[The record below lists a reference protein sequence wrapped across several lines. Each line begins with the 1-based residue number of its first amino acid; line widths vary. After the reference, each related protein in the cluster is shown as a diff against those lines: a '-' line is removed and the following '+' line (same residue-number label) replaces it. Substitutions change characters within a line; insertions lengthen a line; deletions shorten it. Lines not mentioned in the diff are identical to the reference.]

1 MSSTEQAF
9 YSYLRTAE
17 ADKLKKEQEELEEI
31 SPSLEELYNTSAI
44 QPMPQVGETPL
55 TIQQKQ
61 QQRLPI
67 GIEDVLYSPVEDV
80 FEHPKFRT
88 GKKYSLAD
96 LEKDP
101 EFQMRSERFM
111 ESIGENDDIFEYL
124 RDPNYS
130 VTQAFQRSIDIGQWT
145 DESKEDYL
153 WLQEIFDNA
162 ELGGFKQAMG
172 LAKDLTIDLVTDPFN
187 LLALVFAG
195 PSLGAS
201 TAVKASLTK
210 ATTQALKKASKASVK
225 RLARVAKGKSAEAA
239 KQTAKYGMTEGAAFT
254 GPHDYFLQ
262 DAEKEL
268 GLREN
273 IDLTQ
278 TALSAGIGT
287 VLGGIFG
294 GGLGFMTAYSPM
306 LKFKIYNYANEGAI
320 ISESKGTTRALE
332 KEKWEE
338 DNLLHVDNE
347 DSLVH
352 LYSGLPVP
360 PDMKILESSWWK
372 QQAKKKTPIRKKKV
386 GKKGKEPDPS
396 TAHPNWVQKALL
408 GYFGKSVSELA
419 LGAEN
424 SLKLQDF
431 LGKLRYDWN
440 HTLTK
445 GVQKL
450 EAYTF
455 DENTTR
461 SQGLWMTIK
470 EEALL
475 PLFRATWKDG
485 DNFKGKV
492 ANLFNDN
499 LDYDQNAQLV
509 RLIWEPE
516 ATEIVYKAANG
527 VDNIRISRANI
538 HPDVEE
544 AAKGIKKL
552 TDEIFGE
559 ALKVGL
565 VTREQLME
573 SYFPRQF
580 QYDKIIANKP
590 KFIRILENSNHS
602 APINEFSKSA
612 YVINRRFLTDKGKLR
627 KDTIRAL
634 EKRDIKSSRDGGKW
648 TTVNENDITL
658 NELKKLERLRIAAVG
673 REAKWVDQELFGTD
687 FYHQAMLMNKKA
699 GGLEWTEKKI
709 NDVYDKNL
717 GKFIKGKISD
727 EQEKIVFNKAKR
739 LKAEALTE
747 NILAKREAG
756 YFDTAYLD
764 AINFKTSI
772 MPGAFK
778 SRVFTEIPD
787 ATIYDESGKIVM
799 EGFED
804 FLDTNVNRVYTDY
817 IIGSARAIERT
828 KLFGKSE
835 SVFQNKFLDPIRAEL
850 TESGVS
856 FEDRQHI
863 LGKVKTLY
871 KRTTGLE
878 NPTWETIIKG
888 DLRSGKAI
896 RSITDWA
903 KISQQLAHLPLAT
916 LSSITEPLI
925 LLSRINNPNIISK
938 EGGAAFKDMGHALV
952 KGIKKDL
959 DRWGRVRAKM
969 TGKKVRGLKDI
980 GDEEWQE
987 LYKVGMALEQATM
1000 DRLQGLYGEAP
1011 KGAFARGVQNAFFHA
1026 NLLTQWTGAVQLA
1039 AFTTGKRLIREN
1051 AEKLYNHKARIV
1063 KLSPKDFERTRN
1075 RLWEAGIS
1083 EERAIKWYRGSLD
1096 KNKQFDE
1103 SLAQGL
1109 SGSKKLKKAQLGF
1122 YHNYY
1127 QRGAARFAKEIILTP
1142 TTSAANR
1149 PLWHSHPA
1157 GQLLAQFAG
1166 YPTAFNNTILKR
1178 FAQELYTDPLHAS
1191 PKIVATTTLMTSIA
1205 VLGNAIR
1212 SQGDS
1217 LAGDP
1222 GDIIAKGIQRWGGMG
1237 PLEVAYRYKINAG
1250 YGSGQMGSLL
1260 KAPSG
1265 PLAQDV
1271 VDMILYRKGLG
1282 EMTVANLPGSA
1293 AFQMVGGD
1301 AYKDWLLKK
1310 GKNLDK
1316 ATWGRVFGKPTKIKP
1331 PTRRKYYGYAIGGE
1345 VNIPNAKTEPDEK
1358 IDRMTGLPYN
1368 LQAGVLGQDEE
1379 ERFGFAE
1386 GGTPTIRN
1394 DDEVLSFLTRDIQ
1407 KAAPYLDTGEAL
1419 EIYSEEE
1426 TKGFAKGIT
1435 QTVYRT
1441 LEEGLD
1447 IESLEQFDLTDEIG
1461 VHVDTKKQ
1469 AGKQAGKVRLYN
1481 SLDLRQ
1487 RQVENFKGSE
1497 FIQTLIDREEVKN
1510 TIIKHSKLNKK
1521 EAEERIKDLIA
1532 DYQYTIK
1539 AVKAEEPV
1547 DVERVNYA
1555 MNVKLSQETKSIL
1568 NELGYDSIL
1577 YDNEGSTS
1585 AILFEQ
1591 GQFIAI
1597 REERREGF
1605 AGGGVISKLLAN
1617 LLSKRNTK
1625 LLAKYENHPEVKGI
1639 TDAIDKLQKDIG
1651 TTVEKNP
1658 KIREFLEVDDELSV
1672 VINMRD
1678 ETPSNVGIYNKEA
1691 QIYIENLD
1699 KRWAELLEQ
1708 IDMDELNKMS
1718 AMKNQVHQ
1726 EAEDMDGLLTILDD
1740 KTISSVD
1747 EREIA
1752 FDKWK
1757 THREKRIEIAKLQ
1770 TVQKLKE
1777 EYEGPTNWQ
1786 KAYLEKHGMPD
1797 VLEYGLYDPEKSTL
1811 VTVGEESPLYPW
1823 EKKRT
1828 IHSGGGRIGFAE
1840 GKIISLLAR
1849 QSSKLSTKHRE
1860 KLRQIKE
1867 RERQLEY
1874 EKELENAITS
1884 RKEQVK
1890 KGIGEYDEEI
1900 YTPTDALVNERVA
1913 SLNPFEK
1920 KVRLNL
1926 QFEYENLLYEF
1937 HKEGKRI
1944 KKLAEKKGK
1953 VLPNDYLGN
1962 KAGYTSSKYEEII
1975 DKMKKVERI
1984 RKKRF
1989 NEDWEGITPEEH
2001 DILWGEEVVMPDT
2014 SYATIFDPRNSNSP
2028 HYVPVVFKAD

>member
-239 KQTAKYGMTEGAAFT
+239 KQTAKYGMAEGAAFT

-431 LGKLRYDWN
+431 LGKLRYDYA

-445 GVQKL
+445 GVQKV
-450 EAYTF
+450 EAYTY
-455 DENTTR
+455 DEYVTGT
-461 SQGLWMTIK
+461 QGTWMTIK
-470 EEALL
+470 EQVLQ
-475 PLFRATWKDG
+475 PLFRATYKDG

-516 ATEIVYKAANG
+516 ATQITYKAADG
-527 VDNIRISRANI
+527 VT
-538 HPDVEE
+538 DVIVPITKVHKDVID
-544 AAKGIKKL
+544 AAKGIKEL

-559 ALKVGL
+559 ALDAGL
-565 VTREQLME
+565 VTREQIIDN
-573 SYFPRQF
+573 YFPRQF
-580 QYDKIIANKP
+580 QYDKILANKP
-590 KFIRILENSNHS
+590 KFISILEESSHS
-602 APINEFSKSA
+602 APVNDYAKSA
-612 YVINRRFLTDKGKLR
+612 YVIHKAILTKTGKL
-627 KDTIRAL
+627 KKNIIKEL
-634 EKRDIKSSRDGGKW
+634 EKRELKSSRDKGKW
-648 TTVNENDITL
+648 TTVTEDNITL
-658 NELKKLERLRIAAVG
+658 YELKNLEKAKFAVIRSDAA
-673 REAKWVDQELFGTD
+673 WVDKELFNGTD
-687 FYHQAMLMNKKA
+687 FLYQAMIQDSKK
-699 GGLEWTEKKI
+699 GGLGWSEERINKIYNRDLGEFIEGTAYAQIEKP
-709 NDVYDKNL
+709 VL
-717 GKFIKGKISD
+717 A
-727 EQEKIVFNKAKR
+727 KAKR

-747 NILAKREAG
+747 HILAKREAG
-756 YFDTAYLD
+756 YFDTAYLE

-778 SRVFTEIPD
+778 SRVFTEISD
-787 ATIYDESGKIVM
+787 KE
-799 EGFED
+799 FEE
-804 FLDTNVNRVYTDY
+804 FLDTNVNRVFSDY

-828 KLFGKSE
+828 KMFGKSE
-835 SVFQNKFLDPIRAEL
+835 SVFQNRFIDPIRAEL
-850 TESGVS
+850 TASGVS

-863 LGKVKTLY
+863 LNKVKTLY

-878 NPTWETIIKG
+878 NPTWETVIPG
-888 DLRSGKAI
+888 DLRSGKAV

-952 KGIKKDL
+952 KAVKKDF
-959 DRWGRVRAKM
+959 DRMGRVRAKM

-980 GDEEWQE
+980 GDQEWQE
-987 LYKVGMALEQATM
+987 LYKVGLALEQATM

-1026 NLLTQWTGAVQLA
+1026 NLLTQWTGMVQLA

-1051 AEKLYNHKARIV
+1051 AEKLYNHKAGIV
-1063 KLSPKDFERTRN
+1063 KLSPKDLERTRK
-1075 RLWEAGIS
+1075 RLWEAGINVTEKDDIINS
-1083 EERAIKWYRGSLD
+1083 PAINWYKRSLN
-1096 KNKQFDE
+1096 NKGQFDE

-1166 YPTAFNNTILKR
+1166 YPTAFNNIILKR

-1191 PKIVATTTLMTSIA
+1191 PKIVATTTLMTSVA
-1205 VLGNAIR
+1205 VIGNAIR

-1271 VDMILYRKGLG
+1271 IDMILYRKGLG

-1497 FIQTLIDREEVKN
+1497 FIQTLIDQEEVKN

-1605 AGGGVISKLLAN
+1605 AGGG
-1617 LLSKRNTK
+1617 
-1625 LLAKYENHPEVKGI
+1625 
-1639 TDAIDKLQKDIG
+1639 
-1651 TTVEKNP
+1651 
-1658 KIREFLEVDDELSV
+1658 
-1672 VINMRD
+1672 
-1678 ETPSNVGIYNKEA
+1678 
-1691 QIYIENLD
+1691 
-1699 KRWAELLEQ
+1699 
-1708 IDMDELNKMS
+1708 
-1718 AMKNQVHQ
+1718 
-1726 EAEDMDGLLTILDD
+1726 
-1740 KTISSVD
+1740 
-1747 EREIA
+1747 
-1752 FDKWK
+1752 
-1757 THREKRIEIAKLQ
+1757 
-1770 TVQKLKE
+1770 
-1777 EYEGPTNWQ
+1777 
-1786 KAYLEKHGMPD
+1786 
-1797 VLEYGLYDPEKSTL
+1797 
-1811 VTVGEESPLYPW
+1811 
-1823 EKKRT
+1823 
-1828 IHSGGGRIGFAE
+1828 RIGFAG

-1849 QSSKLSTKHRE
+1849 RGSKKLPAWSTLSAKNRRKLKEIQDKEAHGHTMIDSSGEDLRITPELRDALDDLSKLQAIQAARQAKRLSKLSPLELKRRNKLIDDYHSTQMEVTDAHLKVMEFE
-1860 KLRQIKE
+1860 KAEIPIDKT
-1867 RERQLEY
+1867 Y
-1874 EKELENAITS
+1874 T
-1884 RKEQVK
+1884 KEQLKQEYKEYSEAVK
-1890 KGIGEYDEEI
+1890 IRTKLEQKRDGYADELDKRYGEDFFGLH
-1900 YTPTDALVNERVA
+1900 PSD
-1913 SLNPFEK
+1913 
-1920 KVRLNL
+1920 
-1926 QFEYENLLYEF
+1926 YEGLDL
-1937 HKEGKRI
+1937 
-1944 KKLAEKKGK
+1944 
-1953 VLPNDYLGN
+1953 
-1962 KAGYTSSKYEEII
+1962 
-1975 DKMKKVERI
+1975 
-1984 RKKRF
+1984 
-1989 NEDWEGITPEEH
+1989 
-2001 DILWGEEVVMPDT
+2001 
-2014 SYATIFDPRNSNSP
+2014 
-2028 HYVPVVFKAD
+2028 

>member
-101 EFQMRSERFM
+101 EFQTRSERFM

-239 KQTAKYGMTEGAAFT
+239 KQTAKYGMAEGAAFT

-372 QQAKKKTPIRKKKV
+372 QQAKKKTPIRRKKV

-396 TAHPNWVQKALL
+396 TAHPNWVKKALL

-431 LGKLRYDWN
+431 LGKLRYDYA

-475 PLFRATWKDG
+475 PLFRATYKDG

-492 ANLFNDN
+492 SNLFTDN

-717 GKFIKGKISD
+717 GKFIKGKIS
-727 EQEKIVFNKAKR
+727 
-739 LKAEALTE
+739 
-747 NILAKREAG
+747 
-756 YFDTAYLD
+756 
-764 AINFKTSI
+764 
-772 MPGAFK
+772 
-778 SRVFTEIPD
+778 
-787 ATIYDESGKIVM
+787 
-799 EGFED
+799 
-804 FLDTNVNRVYTDY
+804 
-817 IIGSARAIERT
+817 
-828 KLFGKSE
+828 
-835 SVFQNKFLDPIRAEL
+835 
-850 TESGVS
+850 
-856 FEDRQHI
+856 
-863 LGKVKTLY
+863 
-871 KRTTGLE
+871 
-878 NPTWETIIKG
+878 
-888 DLRSGKAI
+888 
-896 RSITDWA
+896 
-903 KISQQLAHLPLAT
+903 
-916 LSSITEPLI
+916 
-925 LLSRINNPNIISK
+925 PN
-938 EGGAAFKDMGHALV
+938 
-952 KGIKKDL
+952 
-959 DRWGRVRAKM
+959 
-969 TGKKVRGLKDI
+969 
-980 GDEEWQE
+980 
-987 LYKVGMALEQATM
+987 Y
-1000 DRLQGLYGEAP
+1000 
-1011 KGAFARGVQNAFFHA
+1011 
-1026 NLLTQWTGAVQLA
+1026 
-1039 AFTTGKRLIREN
+1039 
-1051 AEKLYNHKARIV
+1051 
-1063 KLSPKDFERTRN
+1063 
-1075 RLWEAGIS
+1075 
-1083 EERAIKWYRGSLD
+1083 
-1096 KNKQFDE
+1096 
-1103 SLAQGL
+1103 
-1109 SGSKKLKKAQLGF
+1109 
-1122 YHNYY
+1122 
-1127 QRGAARFAKEIILTP
+1127 
-1142 TTSAANR
+1142 
-1149 PLWHSHPA
+1149 
-1157 GQLLAQFAG
+1157 
-1166 YPTAFNNTILKR
+1166 
-1178 FAQELYTDPLHAS
+1178 
-1191 PKIVATTTLMTSIA
+1191 
-1205 VLGNAIR
+1205 
-1212 SQGDS
+1212 
-1217 LAGDP
+1217 
-1222 GDIIAKGIQRWGGMG
+1222 
-1237 PLEVAYRYKINAG
+1237 
-1250 YGSGQMGSLL
+1250 
-1260 KAPSG
+1260 
-1265 PLAQDV
+1265 
-1271 VDMILYRKGLG
+1271 
-1282 EMTVANLPGSA
+1282 
-1293 AFQMVGGD
+1293 
-1301 AYKDWLLKK
+1301 
-1310 GKNLDK
+1310 
-1316 ATWGRVFGKPTKIKP
+1316 
-1331 PTRRKYYGYAIGGE
+1331 
-1345 VNIPNAKTEPDEK
+1345 
-1358 IDRMTGLPYN
+1358 
-1368 LQAGVLGQDEE
+1368 
-1379 ERFGFAE
+1379 
-1386 GGTPTIRN
+1386 
-1394 DDEVLSFLTRDIQ
+1394 
-1407 KAAPYLDTGEAL
+1407 
-1419 EIYSEEE
+1419 
-1426 TKGFAKGIT
+1426 
-1435 QTVYRT
+1435 
-1441 LEEGLD
+1441 
-1447 IESLEQFDLTDEIG
+1447 
-1461 VHVDTKKQ
+1461 
-1469 AGKQAGKVRLYN
+1469 
-1481 SLDLRQ
+1481 
-1487 RQVENFKGSE
+1487 
-1497 FIQTLIDREEVKN
+1497 
-1510 TIIKHSKLNKK
+1510 
-1521 EAEERIKDLIA
+1521 
-1532 DYQYTIK
+1532 
-1539 AVKAEEPV
+1539 
-1547 DVERVNYA
+1547 
-1555 MNVKLSQETKSIL
+1555 
-1568 NELGYDSIL
+1568 
-1577 YDNEGSTS
+1577 
-1585 AILFEQ
+1585 
-1591 GQFIAI
+1591 
-1597 REERREGF
+1597 
-1605 AGGGVISKLLAN
+1605 
-1617 LLSKRNTK
+1617 
-1625 LLAKYENHPEVKGI
+1625 
-1639 TDAIDKLQKDIG
+1639 
-1651 TTVEKNP
+1651 
-1658 KIREFLEVDDELSV
+1658 
-1672 VINMRD
+1672 
-1678 ETPSNVGIYNKEA
+1678 
-1691 QIYIENLD
+1691 
-1699 KRWAELLEQ
+1699 
-1708 IDMDELNKMS
+1708 
-1718 AMKNQVHQ
+1718 
-1726 EAEDMDGLLTILDD
+1726 
-1740 KTISSVD
+1740 
-1747 EREIA
+1747 
-1752 FDKWK
+1752 
-1757 THREKRIEIAKLQ
+1757 
-1770 TVQKLKE
+1770 
-1777 EYEGPTNWQ
+1777 
-1786 KAYLEKHGMPD
+1786 
-1797 VLEYGLYDPEKSTL
+1797 
-1811 VTVGEESPLYPW
+1811 
-1823 EKKRT
+1823 
-1828 IHSGGGRIGFAE
+1828 
-1840 GKIISLLAR
+1840 
-1849 QSSKLSTKHRE
+1849 
-1860 KLRQIKE
+1860 
-1867 RERQLEY
+1867 
-1874 EKELENAITS
+1874 
-1884 RKEQVK
+1884 
-1890 KGIGEYDEEI
+1890 
-1900 YTPTDALVNERVA
+1900 
-1913 SLNPFEK
+1913 
-1920 KVRLNL
+1920 
-1926 QFEYENLLYEF
+1926 
-1937 HKEGKRI
+1937 
-1944 KKLAEKKGK
+1944 
-1953 VLPNDYLGN
+1953 
-1962 KAGYTSSKYEEII
+1962 
-1975 DKMKKVERI
+1975 
-1984 RKKRF
+1984 
-1989 NEDWEGITPEEH
+1989 
-2001 DILWGEEVVMPDT
+2001 
-2014 SYATIFDPRNSNSP
+2014 
-2028 HYVPVVFKAD
+2028 